1 MMSSIHSQ
9 RLRIF
14 GLAALTGFFCIF
26 LALNTRAAAP
36 AKLEYEVKFLP
47 DKKSA
52 EVRIN
57 IDRANWLKRARFNLT
72 KHSLKNIEG
81 SGEIKR
87 DGDTLIWRPNT
98 KGSAFLSYRIPI
110 VHQRSSGEYDAYITD
125 NWALL
130 RGEDLVPPVSVRRLK
145 NARTEIYVSFDL
157 PKKWTSVNSGWYRAG
172 ENHKFRLAER
182 KNVFSRPDGWLIAGI
197 LGTRHEQLFKTQVT
211 VSAPRGHDFR
221 QMELMTFLSMV
232 WPHIDNLFVTMP
244 EKIMITGASDPMWR
258 GGLSSPTSLYLHSD
272 RPLVS
277 ENGTSTLVHEL
288 FHVISGLH
296 GKKNEDWIAEGLAE
310 FYAVELIFRA
320 GGFSSGRRDKI
331 FSDLEQWGREVKSL
345 RQRRSSGVVT
355 ARAAVFFN
363 ELDREILQKSRG
375 RYRLDHLL
383 QKVIDKKYIGAE
395 DLRAQYQALLEAE
408 SPLLNSALVGD

>member
-1 MMSSIHSQ
+1 MMSFIHSC
-9 RLRIF
+9 RIRIF
-14 GLAALTGFFCIF
+14 WTAAFTGVFWLFF
-26 LALNTRAAAP
+26 ALNTSAAAP
-36 AKLEYEVKFLP
+36 AKIEYVVTFLP

-52 EVRIN
+52 DVRIN
-57 IDRANWLKRARFNLT
+57 IDRAKWLKRARFNLA
-72 KHSLKNIEG
+72 KHALKNVKG
-81 SGEIKR
+81 SGEIER
-87 DGDTLIWRPNT
+87 DGDALIWRPNT
-98 KGSAFLSYRIPI
+98 KGSAYLRYRIPV

-125 NWALL
+125 DWALL

-145 NARTEIYVSFDL
+145 NAQTEIYVSFVL
-157 PKKWTSVNSGWYRAG
+157 PSTWTSVNSGWYRTRDSRT
-172 ENHKFRLAER
+172 FRLGER

-221 QMELMTFLSMV
+221 QMELLTFLSMV

-288 FHVISGLH
+288 FHVISGVH

-310 FYAVELIFRA
+310 FYAVELVFRA
-320 GGFSSGRRDKI
+320 GGFSPGRRDKI

-383 QKVIDKKYIGAE
+383 QKVITEKYIGVA
-395 DLRAQYQALLEAE
+395 DLQAQYQALLEVE
-408 SPLLNSALVGD
+408 SPLLNSALVRD

>member
-1 MMSSIHSQ
+1 MMSSLNTQ
-9 RLRIF
+9 RIAF
-14 GLAALTGFFCIF
+14 FWLAALTGFFCVFFTVDI
-26 LALNTRAAAP
+26 RAAAP
-36 AKLEYEVKFLP
+36 AKLEYEVRFLP

-52 EVRIN
+52 DVRIN
-57 IDRANWLKRARFNLT
+57 IDRANWLKRARFNLS

-81 SGEIKR
+81 TGEIKR
-87 DGDTLIWRPNT
+87 DGDSLIWRPNT
-98 KGSAFLSYRIPI
+98 KGNAFLSYRIPI
-110 VHQRSSGEYDAYITD
+110 VHQRASGEYDAYITD
-125 NWALL
+125 DWALL

-145 NARTEIYVSFDL
+145 NARTELHVSFDL
-157 PKKWTSVNSGWYRAG
+157 PKKWTSVNAGWHRTSD
-172 ENHKFRLAER
+172 NHTFRLADR

-221 QMELMTFLSMV
+221 QMELMTFLAMV
-232 WPHIDNLFVTMP
+232 WPHIDNLFTRMP

-258 GGLSSPTSLYLHSD
+258 GGLSAPTSLYLHSD

-331 FSDLEQWGREVKSL
+331 FSDLAHWGREVKTL
-345 RQRRSSGVVT
+345 RQSRSSGVIT

-383 QKVIDKKYIGAE
+383 QKVIDKKYIGVA
-395 DLRAQYQALLEAE
+395 DLQTQYQALLDVE
-408 SPLLNSALVGD
+408 SPLLNGELVR